1 MKQWGLGQ
9 DNRRWL
15 LRVLAGG
22 VALAVAAGCGH
33 RSPAD
38 YVSAGDQALRTNR
51 LANAEQ
57 DYQAAVKAAPDSAR
71 AHLALGQL
79 YLVEHNFAPAEREL
93 MHAIR
98 LNPRAP
104 QPHVVL
110 AKLYAAQN
118 QPSQAAN
125 QWMAAIAL
133 EPSEPSYYEEYAALL
148 MQQNLPAAAEH
159 ELRMAVGLAPQDA
172 HLHFALANAMAAQPN
187 QQALAQ
193 AEYAE
198 VKRLDPSLLP
208 PAPAPAAAAA
218 PASAPTIASTPPPP
232 APNPPAAAAAAIRP
246 LNRAFLLSHSSP
258 VYQDMDRSSSV
269 VAQVHRRRYVRV
281 TGISGNWLRIRLR
294 SGQVGFIPT
303 SAVE

>member
-1 MKQWGLGQ
+1 MKVQWGQ
-9 DNRRWL
+9 TRESRWAL
-15 LRVLAGG
+15 KALASA
-22 VALAVAAGCGH
+22 VALAAVTGCSH

-38 YVSAGDQALRTNR
+38 YVTAGDQALRANQ

-79 YLVEHNFAPAEREL
+79 YLVEHNFTPAEREL

-98 LNPRAP
+98 LNPRAA

-133 EPSEPSYYEEYAALL
+133 DPAQPSYYEEYAALL

-159 ELRMAVGLAPQDA
+159 ELRLAVGLAPQDA

-208 PAPAPAAAAA
+208 PAPAPSPA
-218 PASAPTIASTPPPP
+218 PASAPTLASAPPP
-232 APNPPAAAAAAIRP
+232 APNPPAASGPAAAPIRQ
-246 LNRAFLLSHSSP
+246 LNKRFLLSHSSP
-258 VYQDMDRSSSV
+258 VYQDMDRSSEV

-294 SGQVGFIPT
+294 DGQVGYIPT